1 MVVSYKKLQ
10 DKALKQL
17 DKLDK
22 ENPELLDAKIPVG
35 TRLTEKVVD
44 GDYATETIYDTKRN
58 QIRKEITEAFIKE
71 YASVFIHERPSSD
84 YTGDNRG
91 PEYLGKKK
99 PPNVENY
106 VKDNELHWD
115 IHSKTRELIKHGNK
129 EIDL

>member
-1 MVVSYKKLQ
+1 MIS
-10 DKALKQL
+10 
-17 DKLDK
+17 
-22 ENPELLDAKIPVG
+22 VG
-35 TRLTEKVVD
+35 TRVVEGLD
-44 GDYATETIYDTKRN
+44 GDKTETIYDTKRN

-99 PPNVENY
+99 PPNVEIY
-106 VKDNELHWD
+106 VKDNELHWE